1 MNIYLSNTTPQ
12 IWHFLDQRDLTT
24 VYNQNFLY
32 FWGTNIA
39 GNKSDAFLKK
49 QIEILDPNGKVIL
62 STEDRKLKI
71 TDLPSGKYQLA
82 INYTFDV
89 PKTYTDSMLALQKKY
104 HITMTDREKYILA
117 LQDFSGD
124 PTAPRYRQ
132 LSQETIHFPSHRTL

>member
-1 MNIYLSNTTPQ
+1 M
-12 IWHFLDQRDLTT
+12 WHFLDQRDLTT
-24 VYNQNFLY
+24 IYNQNFLY

-49 QIEILDPNGKVIL
+49 QIEILDQNGKVTL

-117 LQDFSGD
+117 LQDFN
-124 PTAPRYRQ
+124 
-132 LSQETIHFPSHRTL
+132 

>member
-1 MNIYLSNTTPQ
+1 M
-12 IWHFLDQRDLTT
+12 WHFLDQRDLTT

-49 QIEILDPNGKVIL
+49 QIEILDQNGKVTL

-132 LSQETIHFPSHRTL
+132 LSQETIHFPSHRIL